1 MLAGGDK
8 QETKTVSTKVA
19 RVVIAVFDGL
29 RPDRISEQLT
39 PNLHRFVTDGLW
51 YREARSVFP
60 SMTRVAT
67 TSFATGSHPSQ
78 HGVVNNAFFHPAI
91 SGGEPLDTSR
101 AAHIRAANA
110 WHDGEFV
117 EAKGLGCALAG
128 AGKRLAVVHSGSA
141 GSAWLLSHRA
151 RDHGHW
157 TFSIHGRGH
166 TDTPEA
172 VDQSIERFGP
182 LPGGKPPKLDE
193 ASYATRV
200 LTELVLPEV
209 MPDVAII
216 WYSEPDTSY
225 HFHEIGSRD
234 SAMATAHVDACFG
247 RIVDTV
253 RASDQAEETLLVVMS
268 DHGQISTTS
277 AFDLL
282 GALRERGFDAAYR
295 AGPGT
300 EVLVTPGSAAGLTLV
315 DGDLSRLQ
323 ALGETLMEMPETGM
337 LFSGVRE
344 NGEPVINGAFDR
356 ALVGADHPRSPDLY
370 WVGRS
375 STEADQHGLAGAG
388 VYTTGVNVPVGGG
401 MHGGLNP
408 FEMNTLLAFGGAN
421 MPTACVNDH
430 ANLTDIVPSV
440 LAVLGIDRPDTMTG
454 VPLDQVLGRR
464 APEPRQVRLDA
475 GACDF
480 RQYLVLAADD
490 GRQRIPFCGGRI

>member
-1 MLAGGDK
+1 MP
-8 QETKTVSTKVA
+8 TKVA

-29 RPDRISEQLT
+29 RPDRISEKLT

-67 TSFATGSHPSQ
+67 TSFATGSHPAR

-101 AAHIRAANA
+101 AAHIRVANA
-110 WHDGEFV
+110 WHEGEFI
-117 EAKGLGCALAG
+117 EAKGLGCALGA

-141 GSAWLLSHRA
+141 GSAWLLNHRA
-151 RDHGHW
+151 REHGHW
-157 TFSIHGRGH
+157 TFSIHGRDH

-172 VDQSIERFGP
+172 VDKSVERFGP
-182 LPGGKPPKLDE
+182 LPACKTPKLDE

-209 MPDVAII
+209 QPDVAII

-225 HFHEIGSRD
+225 HFHEIGSPESD
-234 SAMATAHVDACFG
+234 TATAHVDACFG
-247 RIVDTV
+247 KIVDAV
-253 RASDQAEETLLVVMS
+253 HASDHAEETLLIVMS

-277 AFDLL
+277 AFDLV
-282 GALRERGFDAAYR
+282 GALRESGFDAGYR
-295 AGPGT
+295 AESGT
-300 EVLVTPGSAAGLTLV
+300 KVLVTPGSAAGLTLV
-315 DGDLSRLQ
+315 DRDLSRLQ
-323 ALGETLMEMPETGM
+323 ALGAALMEMPETGM
-337 LFSGVRE
+337 LFSRSGE
-344 NGEPVINGAFDR
+344 NGEPVISGAFDR

-375 STEADQHGLAGAG
+375 SAEADQHGLAGAG

-401 MHGGLNP
+401 MHGGLNL

-421 MPTACVNDH
+421 MPAACVNDH
-430 ANLTDIVPSV
+430 ANLTDIVPTV

-454 VPLDQVLGRR
+454 LPLDQVLGRP
-464 APEPRQVRLDA
+464 ALEPRQVRLEA
-475 GACDF
+475 GAGDF